1 MANSNLSGKSYKLPP
16 SLQEKL
22 NMESITY
29 ENLKRYKNRFET
41 VDLTDEDY
49 DKFGGDDMLSF
60 VESQLGHIRRIDAK
74 SKKLGSELS
83 IQGQGYLNRE
93 KEQIMPANVGQPTF
107 NLGLSESIER
117 IKKLMNI

>member
-1 MANSNLSGKSYKLPP
+1 MANSNLAGKSYKLPP

-41 VDLTDEDY
+41 TDLTDEDY
-49 DKFGGDDMLSF
+49 DKFGGDDMVSF
-60 VESQLGHIRRIDAK
+60 VESQLGHIRGIDARK
-74 SKKLGSELS
+74 KKLGSELGVP
-83 IQGQGYLNRE
+83 GQGYFNRD
-93 KEQIMPANVGQPTF
+93 KEQLMPANVR
-107 NLGLSESIER
+107 LAESIER